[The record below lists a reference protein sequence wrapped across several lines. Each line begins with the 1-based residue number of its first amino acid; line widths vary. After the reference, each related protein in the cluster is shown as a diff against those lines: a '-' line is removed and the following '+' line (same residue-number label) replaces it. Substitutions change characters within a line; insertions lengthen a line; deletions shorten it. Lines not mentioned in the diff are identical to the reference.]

1 MYAYRKS
8 FLILHALT
16 AVLKVQIA
24 RYTGNQTLLG
34 LPPAKNCAKRATQH
48 IENMELIALA
58 DACIKLLVWNT
69 SQPCLFHS
77 YVRAVVLR
85 HGGILV
91 DLNVGLRNMGS
102 SSVYGHCWLTLDGIP
117 YYEPEAVDEVYP
129 VFLGKSI
136 TGISYWAGP
145 IDTKDMIRKKKE
157 GYE

>member
-1 MYAYRKS
+1 MYAFRRF

-16 AVLKVQIA
+16 AVLKAQIA
-24 RYTGNQTLLG
+24 RYTVNETLLG
-34 LPPAKNCAKRATQH
+34 LPPATNRAKRTAQSV
-48 IENMELIALA
+48 EKKELIALA

-69 SQPCLFHS
+69 SQPCLFQA

-91 DLNVGLRNMGS
+91 DLNIGLRNMGS

-117 YYEPEAVDEVYP
+117 CYEIEPVEEAYP
-129 VFLGKSI
+129 VFLGKST

-145 IDTKDMIRKKKE
+145 VDTEGMVRKKRE
-157 GYE
+157 GY